1 MADRDD
7 FNRQRGEGLVDRV
20 RRAQQ
25 EDQQRR
31 SGQRLSVDPAYV
43 VGPGAEL
50 KTDPAITGGEVLDL
64 DELVA
69 KLGTQLGPFH
79 QAPSLYIPY
88 HVKVDLLRRTFAG
101 VELGGWD
108 QRVLSWLANADGD
121 TVVAV
126 AGMVHR
132 AMTDA
137 AERA

>member
-1 MADRDD
+1 MPDR
-7 FNRQRGEGLVDRV
+7 EPLLDRV
-20 RRAQQ
+20 RRQLAG
-25 EDQQRR
+25 EEAPPVTR
-31 SGQRLSVDPAYV
+31 A
-43 VGPGAEL
+43 GP
-50 KTDPAITGGEVLDL
+50 GGEVLDL

-79 QAPSLYIPY
+79 QPPNMYVPY
-88 HVKVDLLRRTFAG
+88 HVRVDLLRRTFAG

-121 TVVAV
+121 TVVAL

-137 AERA
+137 AERG